1 MLANTNNE
9 IMTLLKYTFAT
20 FLIIAFTSCENN
32 ASNEKKPTEQA
43 GVITN
48 PHEILLLNNQKWKI
62 APEMMSIIQVFATDI
77 QEFNGGTEEDYKAL
91 SKRLTKKLNELTSNC
106 TMKGQAHDE
115 LHKWLLPFL
124 DLSRSFAK
132 DTELSQMESSV
143 KTLKEEIVVF
153 SEFFE

>member
-1 MLANTNNE
+1 MLANTNNKM
-9 IMTLLKYTFAT
+9 MTLLKYTFS
-20 FLIIAFTSCENN
+20 FLLIIAFTSCENN
-32 ASNEKKPTEQA
+32 TSNEETPTEQTE
-43 GVITN
+43 VITN
-48 PHEILLLNNQKWKI
+48 PHGIVLLDNEKWQV
-62 APEMMSIIQVFATDI
+62 APDMMSIIQVFATDVL
-77 QEFNGGTEEDYKAL
+77 EFNGTTEEEYKAL
-91 SKRLTKKLNELTSNC
+91 SERLTESLNELTSNC

-124 DLSRSFAK
+124 DTSRSFAK